1 MMSLLVNKIISPLPW
16 QGMNYGLK
24 HLDLS
29 WNCIRFKGAVGMAQ
43 GLKVSLV
50 LTATDGDHFLTVQ
63 KGVALSKGYSKNL
76 RIRT

>member
-1 MMSLLVNKIISPLPW
+1 MFIVLLLLLKNLFWISKLCVRYAKKMMCLLVNKIISSLPW

-43 GLKVSLV
+43 GLKVSL
-50 LTATDGDHFLTVQ
+50 
-63 KGVALSKGYSKNL
+63 S
-76 RIRT
+76 

>member
-1 MMSLLVNKIISPLPW
+1 MMGLAVNKIISSLFW

-43 GLKVSLV
+43 GLKVSL
-50 LTATDGDHFLTVQ
+50 
-63 KGVALSKGYSKNL
+63 S
-76 RIRT
+76 

>member
-1 MMSLLVNKIISPLPW
+1 MMCLLVNKIISSLFW

-43 GLKVSLV
+43 GLKVSW
-50 LTATDGDHFLTVQ
+50 
-63 KGVALSKGYSKNL
+63 S
-76 RIRT
+76 